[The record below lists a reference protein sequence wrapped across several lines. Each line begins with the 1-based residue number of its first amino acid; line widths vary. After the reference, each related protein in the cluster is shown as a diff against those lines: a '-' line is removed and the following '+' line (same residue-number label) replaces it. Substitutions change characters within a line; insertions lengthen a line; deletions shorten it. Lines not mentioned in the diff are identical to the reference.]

1 MPDKAIIAASCNKNQ
16 VNMVKDF
23 PSSPLE
29 RVMRKAG
36 ADRVAASAIDEMRN
50 AMLEMAERV
59 AMDAIA
65 ACKHA
70 KRTTVKREDIVMA
83 TRAERMRQR

>member
-1 MPDKAIIAASCNKNQ
+1 
-16 VNMVKDF
+16 MVKDF

-50 AMLEMAERV
+50 AILETAERISV
-59 AMDAIA
+59 DAIA

-83 TRAERMRQR
+83 TRTERAGRR

>member
-1 MPDKAIIAASCNKNQ
+1 
-16 VNMVKDF
+16 MVKDF
-23 PSSPLE
+23 PSSPIE

-50 AMLEMAERV
+50 AILETAERIST
-59 AMDAIA
+59 DAIA

-83 TRAERMRQR
+83 TRTERAGRK

>member
-1 MPDKAIIAASCNKNQ
+1 
-16 VNMVKDF
+16 MVKDF
-23 PSSPLE
+23 PASPLE

-36 ADRVAASAIDEMRN
+36 AERVAASAIGEMHSVL
-50 AMLEMAERV
+50 LEIAERI

-70 KRTTVKREDIVMA
+70 KRTTVKRDDIVLA
-83 TRAERMRQR
+83 TRGDRMDRK